1 MPARKAE
8 GRWPVLSV
16 CLGGFPGTDR
26 ALRELA
32 AATGLTRHVT
42 IADTDS
48 TGPALRF
55 VESLATDPET
65 RLLVVGGWADAYD
78 ALVETAAARGIRV
91 AVYWTSSGGQSE
103 MGRERDRL
111 ERVLADPRLHARWFI
126 HAPLAASVE
135 RTCHG
140 VAVMPH
146 LLPRGLSPRARVPRR
161 RGAPLKVGLFCS
173 PHEYHRKNVLNSLL
187 AVAQLG
193 DRAQLHL
200 NGVSQPGG
208 YLAWLERLGID
219 YVEHGWMDDATY
231 GDAVR
236 GLDVAL
242 QASFAESFNY
252 VAAEHLLCGVP
263 VVGSP
268 MVPVI
273 AMLPA
278 RLRRAL
284 TVDNPDDPLAL
295 ADRIRALAG
304 RRGRVLASDAAAFL
318 RRQRRGQVAEATRL
332 IRHTLGAARARGTS
346 KGTT

>member
-1 MPARKAE
+1 M
-8 GRWPVLSV
+8 SV

-26 ALRELA
+26 GLRELA
-32 AATGLTRHVT
+32 AATGVTRHVT
-42 IADTDS
+42 IADAGP

-55 VESLATDPET
+55 VESLTTAPGTQ
-65 RLLVVGGWADAYD
+65 LLVVGGWADAYD
-78 ALVETAAARGIRV
+78 PLVDAAAARGIRV
-91 AVYWTSSGGQSE
+91 AVYWTSTGGQSE
-103 MGRERDRL
+103 MGRERDQL
-111 ERVLADPRLHARWFI
+111 ETVLADRRLYARWFV
-126 HAPLAASVE
+126 HAPLAASLE
-135 RTCHG
+135 RACRG
-140 VAVMPH
+140 VGVMPN
-146 LLPRGLSPRARVPRR
+146 LLPPGPAPRARLPRR
-161 RGAPLKVGLFCS
+161 RGTPLRVGLFCS

-193 DRAQLHL
+193 DRAQLHV
-200 NGVSQPGG
+200 NGASKPGG
-208 YLAWLERLGID
+208 YVAWLERLGIG

-231 GDAVR
+231 GEVVR

-284 TVDNPDDPLAL
+284 TVDNPDDPLAI
-295 ADRIRALAG
+295 AARIRALAG
-304 RRGRVLASDAAAFL
+304 SRGRRLAADAAAFL
-318 RRQRRGQVAEATRL
+318 RRQRRGQIADATRL
-332 IRHTLGAARARGTS
+332 IRSTLAGAHARGSS
-346 KGTT
+346 KGTR